1 MATAIDLGRVV
12 GPKGDPGEGR
22 NLLDNWDFRNPVN
35 QRGISAF
42 TPNVYGLDRW
52 RVFSGACTVESGCI
66 TLNGHLGQMLESS
79 PAVWPLNGQPCTL
92 SVMLADGTVKSVT
105 LIPNSTQDIGAT
117 VDGIQLLLQNGS
129 VWKAFSVKTTTA
141 VQIAAVKLEAGT
153 VSTLAQDAPMDYA
166 TALAKC
172 QRYFYRYSGRYFVGK
187 WNDVYN
193 YANFSFP
200 TTMRVA
206 PTISNVVSEQGWGTV
221 SVFSADA
228 QNIAF
233 AASGNVGSCLG
244 FDAIAE
250 L

>member
-172 QRYFYRYSGRYFVGK
+172 QRYFYRYTGNFFVGM
-187 WNDVYN
+187 WNTSYIYENFRLPVVMRAIPAI
-193 YANFSFP
+193 AN
-200 TTMRVA
+200 
-206 PTISNVVSEQGWGTV
+206 IVSHPDWGTV
-221 SVFSADA
+221 SCYCTDASNVVFTST
-228 QNIAF
+228 
-233 AASGNVGSCLG
+233 GNVGCLWG